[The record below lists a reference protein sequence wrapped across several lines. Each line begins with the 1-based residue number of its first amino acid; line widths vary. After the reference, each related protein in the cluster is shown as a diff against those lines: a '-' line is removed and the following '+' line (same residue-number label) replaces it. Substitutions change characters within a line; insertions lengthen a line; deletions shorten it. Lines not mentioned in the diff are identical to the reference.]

1 MFSSILLVCDGNI
14 CRSPTAEF
22 ILQNALPAKCV
33 ESAGLVGLTG
43 QDMAPKARDTA
54 EQSGVHC
61 PMHSAKKITEQICR
75 EFDLIIVMEKR
86 QKDELIRR
94 FPFVGGKTYLIRHWL
109 DGADV
114 PDPWQRDDE
123 VYQHAFKLIDEGAQS
138 WVAKL
143 R

>member
-1 MFSSILLVCDGNI
+1 MVCDGNI

-22 ILQNALPAKCV
+22 ILKRALPEKYIA
-33 ESAGLVGLTG
+33 SAGLVGLAG
-43 QDMAPKARDTA
+43 HDVAPKARAIA
-54 EQSGVHC
+54 EQHGVVC
-61 PMHSAKKITEQICR
+61 PTHSAKRITEELCR

-86 QKDELIRR
+86 QKDELMRR
-94 FPFVGGKTYLIRHWL
+94 FPFVGGKVYLIRHWL
-109 DGADV
+109 DGGDV

>member
-1 MFSSILLVCDGNI
+1 MFASILTVCDGNI

-22 ILQNALPAKCV
+22 ILQSALPDKRI
-33 ESAGLVGLTG
+33 ESAGLVGLTRH
-43 QDMAPKARDTA
+43 DMAPKARAIA
-54 EQSGVHC
+54 EQRGVSC
-61 PMHSAKKITEQICR
+61 PIHSAKKIEEKICR